1 MNTLTPLLGVD
12 KSNPLLELLV
22 NPDFPDEIL
31 VHYGMHLLEKVRRG
45 QDSIEEKLLAGR
57 LYNAGIKRCEL
68 VKIFKRD
75 LKTIRHYAEALK
87 SGDAERLKSALS
99 GQGSPRKIGVLE
111 DRFIRQELSEKL
123 GIEVCYETVR
133 KILKEEKA
141 KLTDRQ
147 AIKPSSC
154 CDTDPVLVSVDIIPE
169 EMSKK
174 AEKKENSCKKTPSL
188 SSNLDQKHNHSPS
201 FPINSQT
208 KEETGKVQFLFHGGL
223 FLVLDSIGHFST
235 DLCTCKSKSVSGWLT
250 FCVEQSILSKASGYI
265 SIHL

>member
-1 MNTLTPLLGVD
+1 MNY
-12 KSNPLLELLV
+12 ELR
-22 NPDFPDEIL
+22 E
-31 VHYGMHLLEKVRRG
+31 
-45 QDSIEEKLLAGR
+45 R
-57 LYNAGIKRCEL
+57 LQ
-68 VKIFKRD
+68 IFKRD

-99 GQGSPRKIGVLE
+99 GQGSLRKIGVLE
-111 DRFIRQELSEKL
+111 DRFIRQTFREMYEQKGCHCNGFIRQELSEKL

-265 SIHL
+265 SINLG